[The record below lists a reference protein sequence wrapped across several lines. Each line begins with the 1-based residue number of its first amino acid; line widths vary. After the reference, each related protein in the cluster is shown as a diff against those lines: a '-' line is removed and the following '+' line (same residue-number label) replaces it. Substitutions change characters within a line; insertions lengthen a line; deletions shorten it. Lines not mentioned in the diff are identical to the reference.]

1 MTDQLLQAIEERLA
15 QRRRAGLGTMTDER
29 REKALRSLVQRA
41 RNNDGDGKERLEKLV
56 KLFPQSAEWVAEQM
70 ALGPPI
76 PEAEQMGAMSAVE
89 WERIGVPLVSANPVN
104 SAEPFESVRETTRRQ
119 MREAGDAPSP
129 AITELSDSE
138 NFVITP
144 ATQTPSPEPPKPE
157 WYTNGQHKSGL
168 KLADQL
174 KRLLGPRPER
184 GDGSWMRKR

>member
-15 QRRRAGLGTMTDER
+15 ERRRASRGTMTDER
-29 REKALRSLVQRA
+29 REKALMSLVQRA
-41 RNNDGDGKERLEKLV
+41 RNNDGDGKERLEKL
-56 KLFPQSAEWVAEQM
+56 LERFPELSEWVAEQM

-129 AITELSDSE
+129 P
-138 NFVITP
+138 V
-144 ATQTPSPEPPKPE
+144 PEPPKPE
-157 WYTNGQHKSGL
+157 WYTNGQHKPGL

-174 KRLLGPRPER
+174 KHLFGPQPER
-184 GDGSWMRKR
+184 GDGSWLRKR